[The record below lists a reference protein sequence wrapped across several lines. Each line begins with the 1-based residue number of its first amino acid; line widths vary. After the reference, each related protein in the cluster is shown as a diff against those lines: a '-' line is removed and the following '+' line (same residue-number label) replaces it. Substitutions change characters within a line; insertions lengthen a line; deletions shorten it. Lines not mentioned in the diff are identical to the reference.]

1 MWRASGIIRCHAVS
15 DHHRGLIVGAAQ
27 SGRLADAARSMGQA
41 EHDKAL
47 RVLLGEDEVLI
58 AAEIEAM
65 LLEIGCRV
73 IGPVATVDE
82 VERRAASEALEGALL
97 DVNLRGR
104 HVFRALPVLLRR
116 RIPVIL
122 SSGYDDRSLYPAE
135 FRDLPLLVKPYDRD
149 ELRGAVTEIFGS
161 RSPT

>member
-1 MWRASGIIRCHAVS
+1 MFRT
-15 DHHRGLIVGAAQ
+15 
-27 SGRLADAARSMGQA
+27 MGQA
-41 EHDKAL
+41 QHERAL
-47 RVLLGEDEVLI
+47 RVLLAEDEVLV

-65 LLEIGCRV
+65 LIDIGCRV

-104 HVFRALPVLLRR
+104 HVFAALPVLLRQ

-135 FRDLPLLVKPYDRD
+135 FRGLPLLVKPYDFD
-149 ELRGAVTEIFGS
+149 ELKGAVTRVFGS